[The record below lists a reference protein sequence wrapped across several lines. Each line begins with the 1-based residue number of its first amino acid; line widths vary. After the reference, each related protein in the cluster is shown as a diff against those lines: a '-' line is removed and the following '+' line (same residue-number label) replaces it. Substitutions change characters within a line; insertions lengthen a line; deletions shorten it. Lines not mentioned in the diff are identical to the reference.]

1 MAKNCTICDRN
12 TSMLAFNTAHPEKP
26 ICLDCLNGFIVN
38 LNTIEGEFKPLSDAL
53 NKAAAELRKTLDKSL
68 K

>member
-1 MAKNCTICDRN
+1 
-12 TSMLAFNTAHPEKP
+12 MLAFNTAHPEKP